1 MPNRPTPAVA
11 SNPSTMRVLVA
22 GCGFVGAALAGRL
35 AARGVRVFGGK
46 RNPVGL
52 PAGVTPWALD
62 LAAPVVPDGVT
73 HVVFCAAPDEGSEE
87 AYRRLYVDGLTR
99 LLDALDQSRA
109 PLERLVYT
117 SSTSVFAEASG
128 GDVDETSAVTSQPH
142 GAIVREAEVITQARP
157 GGVVIRL
164 AGIYGPGRERM
175 IRMVASGE
183 ARCSHPAPIGNR
195 IHRDDAAGAIDHLLT
210 LAQPDDLYVG
220 VDDAPVELCEVY
232 RWLAA
237 RLGVAPPAESSEPD
251 ARGRG
256 AFKRCRN
263 GRLRASGYELAYPTY
278 REGYGAML
286 DGQT

>member
-1 MPNRPTPAVA
+1 
-11 SNPSTMRVLVA
+11 MRVLVA

-35 AARGVRVFGGK
+35 AARGVEVFGGK
-46 RNPVGL
+46 RRPVGL

-62 LAAPVVPDGVT
+62 LTAPVVPAGVT

-87 AYRRLYVDGLTR
+87 AYRRVYVDGLRR
-99 LLDALDQSRA
+99 LLDALDQGGVPPA
-109 PLERLVYT
+109 RLVFT
-117 SSTSVFAEASG
+117 SSTSVFSEVSGGEVDEASPVVDG
-128 GDVDETSAVTSQPH
+128 GH
-142 GAIVREAEVITQARP
+142 GGIVREAEVIAQGRP

-175 IRMVASGE
+175 ITMVKNGE
-183 ARCSHPAPIGNR
+183 ARCAHPAPIGNR

-210 LAQPDDLYVG
+210 LAQPRDLYVG

-237 RLGVAPPAESSEPD
+237 RLGVAPPVESSEPD

-263 GRLRASGYELAYPTY
+263 GRLRGSGYELRYPTY